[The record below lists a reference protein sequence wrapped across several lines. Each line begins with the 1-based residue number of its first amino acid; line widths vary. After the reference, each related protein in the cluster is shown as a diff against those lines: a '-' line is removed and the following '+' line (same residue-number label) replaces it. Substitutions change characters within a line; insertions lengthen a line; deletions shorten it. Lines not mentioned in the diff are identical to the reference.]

1 MKEVNAKK
9 ILVEALLASVNM
21 SERITNPEN
30 ESDIYFTYV
39 TANGLITGKEM
50 DYEILDIDVEKE
62 FFESLVETIKDKKT
76 VNLFSI
82 ADAYAQE
89 YARHFKDEDTVI
101 KNRKNYKILEDV
113 TIISNNGNSPIKS
126 NSFVLFL
133 DQVIGIIPGKA
144 S

>member
-76 VNLFSI
+76 VNLSLI
-82 ADAYAQE
+82 
-89 YARHFKDEDTVI
+89 HI
-101 KNRKNYKILEDV
+101 
-113 TIISNNGNSPIKS
+113 
-126 NSFVLFL
+126 
-133 DQVIGIIPGKA
+133 
-144 S
+144 